1 MATGEG
7 NLVCLDITE
16 NRLQER
22 SHVKLTGEV
31 SCIDITPLDDGD
43 RSQLAAVGTWDMQVG
58 CPPSSSALADS
69 AWPVVPS
76 KQPGCASAHSRYCAP
91 GLAYRRSLR
100 QPCHFHGP

>member
-1 MATGEG
+1 MSGKGCKARTRLGVAVYPGQMELVSCLQVVVATGEG

-31 SCIDITPLDDGD
+31 SCIDITPLEDGD

-58 CPPSSSALADS
+58 CPCSSASLVDS
-69 AWPVVPS
+69 T
-76 KQPGCASAHSRYCAP
+76 
-91 GLAYRRSLR
+91 
-100 QPCHFHGP
+100 

>member
-1 MATGEG
+1 MLRIVVYPGHFRLLSQWLQVVLATGEG

-22 SHVKLTGEV
+22 SHVKLSGEV

-58 CPPSSSALADS
+58 SPR
-69 AWPVVPS
+69 
-76 KQPGCASAHSRYCAP
+76 SR
-91 GLAYRRSLR
+91 S
-100 QPCHFHGP
+100 

>member
-1 MATGEG
+1 MVVATGEG

-31 SCIDITPLDDGD
+31 SCIDITPLDEGD

-58 CPPSSSALADS
+58 CPCSSSALADS
-69 AWPVVPS
+69 AE
-76 KQPGCASAHSRYCAP
+76 SAVLP
-91 GLAYRRSLR
+91 
-100 QPCHFHGP
+100 